1 MDLTLEQAKQVL
13 EFVKANGTFEQV
25 QSLPYDVVQRTA
37 RNIGEA
43 LYTFYKHGEFDL
55 EMELAE
61 YEEVFMNRQ
70 IHGNRNH

>member
-13 EFVKANGTFEQV
+13 QFVKANGTLEQV
-25 QSLPYDVVQRTA
+25 RALPYAVVQRTA
-37 RNIGEA
+37 RKIGEA

-61 YEEVFMNRQ
+61 YEEVYMHQQ
-70 IHGNRNH
+70 IYGARNQ